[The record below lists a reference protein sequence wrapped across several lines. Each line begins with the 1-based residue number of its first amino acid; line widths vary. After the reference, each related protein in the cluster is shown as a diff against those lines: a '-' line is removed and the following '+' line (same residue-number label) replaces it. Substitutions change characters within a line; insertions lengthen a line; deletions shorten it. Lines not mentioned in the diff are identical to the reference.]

1 MIDSL
6 RISQIYV
13 LDQDKALDFYVGVLG
28 LEKNTDQDLGFMRFL
43 TVNVPG
49 DPDRQ
54 ILLEKPAPP
63 NVDPKTAEVIR
74 DLLTKGRTG
83 GHLFFTTKDANKAY
97 DQLKKKGVEFSQELS
112 EQEYGIDF
120 GLRDPFGNHVR
131 IAQLREAPLPG
142 QVGARG

>member
-13 LDQDKALDFYVGVLG
+13 LDQDKALDFYVNTLG

-54 ILLEKPAPP
+54 IFLEKPGPP
-63 NVDPKTAEVIR
+63 VVDPKTADQIR
-74 DLLTKGRTG
+74 DLVTKGRSG
-83 GHLFFTTKDANKAY
+83 GHLFFTTKDARKAY
-97 DQLKKKGVEFSQELS
+97 DDLRKKGVEITQELT
-112 EQEYGIDF
+112 EQAYGIDF
-120 GLRDPFGNHVR
+120 GLRDPFGNHLRV
-131 IAQLREAPLPG
+131 AQMKTAP
-142 QVGARG
+142 VSAKA